1 MTASQKRDK
10 RVGQWHDHVTSAAF
24 GKVLD
29 GIVVVSQPQASD
41 VCVDLGAGT
50 GFMTTALA
58 PLVAWVHAGDISPA
72 MTEAL
77 ARRTAEAGLV
87 NVSAEVEMLAR
98 VDESGVRASQ
108 S

>member
-1 MTASQKRDK
+1 M
-10 RVGQWHDHVTSAAF
+10 
-24 GKVLD
+24 LD
-29 GIVVVSQPQASD
+29 GIVVVSQPQPSD

-50 GFMTTALA
+50 GSMTTALA

-77 ARRTAEAGLV
+77 AGRPAEAGLV
-87 NVSAEVEMLAR
+87 DVSAEVEMLAR
-98 VDESGVRASQ
+98 VYEFGVRASQ